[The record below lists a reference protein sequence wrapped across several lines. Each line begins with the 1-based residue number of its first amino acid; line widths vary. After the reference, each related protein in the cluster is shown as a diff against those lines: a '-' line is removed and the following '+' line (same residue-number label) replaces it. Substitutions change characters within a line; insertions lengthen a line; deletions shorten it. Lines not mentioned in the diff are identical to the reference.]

1 MMAGEVE
8 EFGGVIRR
16 LQALNARLR
25 GTFNPKDR
33 ELIRERIAS
42 AKDDAN
48 DAFGRIKMAARR
60 GDRDAKEALDLFK
73 TVVARLDE

>member
-1 MMAGEVE
+1 MKDEAE

-16 LQALNARLR
+16 LQALDNRLR
-25 GTFNPKDR
+25 RTADPKDR
-33 ELIRERIAS
+33 ELIRERIVS

-48 DAFGRIKMAARR
+48 DAFRRIRMAARR